1 MVLMNN
7 KKNVWNGRAKSFS
20 YALGGLLTLFK
31 DQPNARIHVVAA
43 IMAIAM
49 GLFLGISSVEWILI
63 CLCITLV
70 ISAEA
75 FNSSLE
81 YIADFVC
88 AEKHHLIKKAKDVAA
103 GAVLLTA
110 IFSVVTGLFIFLPK
124 LLVLFKNSL

>member
-7 KKNVWNGRAKSFS
+7 KKNIWKIRAKSFS
-20 YALGGLLTLFK
+20 YALEGLLTLLK
-31 DQPNARIHVVAA
+31 DQPNARIHLVAA
-43 IMAIAM
+43 LMAVAM
-49 GLFLGISSVEWILI
+49 GLFLGISHMEWIFI

-81 YIADFVC
+81 YLADFVC
-88 AEKHHLIKKAKDVAA
+88 AEKNHLIKKAKDVAA

-110 IFSVVTGLFIFLPK
+110 IFSIVTGLFIFLPK
-124 LLVLFKNSL
+124 LLKFF